1 MEKELIKISLT
12 EFMDFVNKSGM
23 SKMTVVSSAKTRR
36 EDEYKAFTDY
46 WLKLREKIKEVHKKH
61 LSQDDFRELIGEIKP
76 DKVENYHLAIEGY
89 CKFWGKKKI
98 DWVKPPRKIWNIGNV
113 RLAVNPELGLKIKDR
128 TYYVKIYTKANGQ
141 IDKRHADMILTLMEQ
156 ELRPKVEEDDIF
168 AVLDIKRG
176 KLFSTKPT
184 DPKLRVLL
192 KSEAQEFETIWRA
205 I

>member
-1 MEKELIKISLT
+1 MEKELITISLT

-23 SKMTVVSSAKTRR
+23 AKMTVVSSTKAHR
-36 EDEYKAFTDY
+36 EDDYKTYADY

-61 LSQDDFRELIGEIKP
+61 LSQDDFRELIEEIKP
-76 DKVENYHLAIEGY
+76 DKIENYHLAIEGY

-98 DWVKPPRKIWNIGNV
+98 EWVKPPRKIWKIGNI
-113 RLAVNPELGLKIKDR
+113 RLAVNPELGLKIKDQI
-128 TYYVKIYTKANGQ
+128 YYVKIYTKANSQ

-156 ELRPKVEEDDIF
+156 ELRPKVEEDAVF

-184 DPKLRVLL
+184 DPKLRILL
-192 KSEAQEFETIWRA
+192 KTEAQEFEAIWKQ